1 MFCPP
6 RSVFRQS
13 WPIVTRGRRSLK
25 LPDSPSNALKGYGI
39 HHAFHLHL
47 IVKGSCIAGT
57 RCSPFRFIEGII
69 LTESKMDRWLNNAPA
84 LAFIKDLSTWLI
96 INDRCE
102 PILWSDDDKELAWL
116 FACVLECGANNQT
129 KLVVKNAGAKTVGQ
143 VSVRRTSRDS
153 RGPAVVLPM
162 RSR

>member
-1 MFCPP
+1 
-6 RSVFRQS
+6 
-13 WPIVTRGRRSLK
+13 
-25 LPDSPSNALKGYGI
+25 
-39 HHAFHLHL
+39 
-47 IVKGSCIAGT
+47 
-57 RCSPFRFIEGII
+57 
-69 LTESKMDRWLNNAPA
+69 MDRWLNNAPA

-129 KLVVKNAGAKTVGQ
+129 KFVVKNAGAKTVGQ
-143 VSVRRTSRDS
+143 VPVRRTSRDS

>member
-1 MFCPP
+1 VLSIYAASSKGVALPVRTALLFSLIE
-6 RSVFRQS
+6 R
-13 WPIVTRGRRSLK
+13 IVIK
-25 LPDSPSNALKGYGI
+25 
-39 HHAFHLHL
+39 
-47 IVKGSCIAGT
+47 
-57 RCSPFRFIEGII
+57 II
-69 LTESKMDRWLNNAPA
+69 KESKMDRWLNSAPA

-96 INDRCE
+96 INNRCE